1 MQGFIVIG
9 VIIGIGYLAA
19 RANVGGP
26 TAQMVLQRFA
36 FFVATPC
43 LMFTLISKENL
54 ADVFTSSMA
63 VAFGSAVITGAAFM
77 LLARFVFR
85 LDLADSTVGTL
96 VSMYMNANNI
106 GLPVATYIL
115 GDPAAVT
122 PIVLMQ
128 QVVFTPM
135 ALTALDISTTGK
147 SSFAATA
154 KQLAHQPI
162 LIGVLCGIIVSAAS
176 AGTGVFLV
184 PQFLYDPLNIVGQA
198 AVPLIL
204 CAFGM
209 SLRGARPLASREGR
223 QATIT
228 AAALKNV
235 FMPAVAFVLASALEF
250 TGHDLYACVVL
261 AALPSAQNVF
271 NYAARYNAG
280 TTFARDGVL
289 LSTICSPVCI
299 LAIALLPN

>member
-1 MQGFIVIG
+1 METLSAMQGFIVIG

-54 ADVFTSSMA
+54 ADV
-63 VAFGSAVITGAAFM
+63 
-77 LLARFVFR
+77 
-85 LDLADSTVGTL
+85 
-96 VSMYMNANNI
+96 
-106 GLPVATYIL
+106 ATYIL
-115 GDPAAVT
+115 DDPAAVT

-128 QVVFTPM
+128 QVIFTPM

-198 AVPLIL
+198 AVPLIM

-209 SLRGARPLASREGR
+209 SLRGARPLANREGR

-228 AAALKNV
+228 AAALKNA
-235 FMPAVAFVLASALEF
+235 FMPAVAFALASALGF
-250 TGHDLYACVVL
+250 TGHNLYACVVL

-299 LAIALLPN
+299 LAIALLLN

>member
-19 RANVGGP
+19 RANVGG
-26 TAQMVLQRFA
+26 
-36 FFVATPC
+36 
-43 LMFTLISKENL
+43 
-54 ADVFTSSMA
+54 
-63 VAFGSAVITGAAFM
+63 
-77 LLARFVFR
+77 
-85 LDLADSTVGTL
+85 
-96 VSMYMNANNI
+96 
-106 GLPVATYIL
+106 
-115 GDPAAVT
+115 
-122 PIVLMQ
+122 
-128 QVVFTPM
+128 
-135 ALTALDISTTGK
+135 
-147 SSFAATA
+147 
-154 KQLAHQPI
+154 
-162 LIGVLCGIIVSAAS
+162 
-176 AGTGVFLV
+176 
-184 PQFLYDPLNIVGQA
+184 QA

-209 SLRGARPLASREGR
+209 SLRGARPLANREGR

-228 AAALKNV
+228 AAALKNA
-235 FMPAVAFVLASALEF
+235 FMPAVAFALASALGF

-299 LAIALLPN
+299 LAIALLLS

>member
-1 MQGFIVIG
+1 
-9 VIIGIGYLAA
+9 
-19 RANVGGP
+19 
-26 TAQMVLQRFA
+26 
-36 FFVATPC
+36 
-43 LMFTLISKENL
+43 
-54 ADVFTSSMA
+54 
-63 VAFGSAVITGAAFM
+63 
-77 LLARFVFR
+77 
-85 LDLADSTVGTL
+85 
-96 VSMYMNANNI
+96 
-106 GLPVATYIL
+106 
-115 GDPAAVT
+115 
-122 PIVLMQ
+122 
-128 QVVFTPM
+128 M
-135 ALTALDISTTGK
+135 ALTALDVSTTGK

-235 FMPAVAFVLASALEF
+235 FMPAVAFALASGLGF

-299 LAIALLPN
+299 LAIALLLS